1 MTSAS
6 LTCLAASYTILIT
19 GLMMDGAHVHM
30 LFDYGEVA
38 GDIVADFCLHNLS
51 YPFVKGFLY

>member
-6 LTCLAASYTILIT
+6 LTCLAASYTILIP

-38 GDIVADFCLHNLS
+38 GDILADFCLTPSPLAC
-51 YPFVKGFLY
+51 